1 MKEIDDI
8 NEILEFAIGRE
19 LKANHFYISLAER
32 MADPSMKELF
42 LALAADELDHKARLE
57 FELIKR
63 GQTVAADGL
72 DEEYDEDELPMIGT
86 PSGLVMDYKAALEM
100 AIQKEK
106 TSFRFYADLA
116 AREQDQDSKEML
128 YELAEEEMKH
138 KFRFEYE
145 YQQFTQSD
153 Q

>member
-1 MKEIDDI
+1 MKEIDNN
-8 NEILEFAIGRE
+8 NEIIEFAIDRE

-42 LALAADELDHKARLE
+42 LALAADEIDHKERLE

-63 GQTVAADGL
+63 GQPVAADDF

-86 PSGLVMDYKAALEM
+86 PGGLIMDYKAALEM

-116 AREQDQDSKEML
+116 AKAQDHDSRELL

-138 KFRFEYE
+138 KLRFEYE
-145 YQQFTQSD
+145 YQKFNQSD